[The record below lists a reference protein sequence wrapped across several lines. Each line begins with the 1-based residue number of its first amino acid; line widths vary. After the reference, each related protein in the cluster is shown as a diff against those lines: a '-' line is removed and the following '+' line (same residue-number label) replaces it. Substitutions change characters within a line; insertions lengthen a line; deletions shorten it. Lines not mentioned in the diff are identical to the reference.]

1 MRLKSDIWV
10 AALLRRCAGTGHFG
24 AVIHHGAD
32 EAGAVYVYINH
43 LNGTYDLLSPP
54 PGPAYN
60 EEGERRFMKEFASPV
75 DWQQASEVVA
85 RRRKS
90 DPDLWA
96 VEIEDRYGF
105 ASILI
110 ESENFS

>member
-10 AALLRRCAGTGHFG
+10 AALLRRCAVEGLFGT
-24 AVIHHGAD
+24 VIHHGAD
-32 EAGAVYVYINH
+32 EAGTIYVYINH

-75 DWQQASEVVA
+75 DWMHASAIVD

-96 VEIEDRYGF
+96 VEIEDKTGL
-105 ASILI
+105 ASIMI
-110 ESENFS
+110 EDQNFS

>member
-1 MRLKSDIWV
+1 MRLKSNIWV
-10 AALLRRCAGTGHFG
+10 AALLRRWAVQGHFG

-54 PGPAYN
+54 PGPAYD
-60 EEGERRFMKEFASPV
+60 EQGERRFIKEFASPV
-75 DWQQASEVVA
+75 DWAKVSAIVA
-85 RRRKS
+85 RRRNS

-96 VEIEDRYGF
+96 IEIEDKNGLGG
-105 ASILI
+105 IVV
-110 ESENFS
+110 EDENFS

>member
-10 AALLRRCAGTGHFG
+10 AALLRRCAGQGLFG
-24 AVIHHGAD
+24 AVVHHGAD

-43 LNGTYDLLSPP
+43 LNGTYDLLGPP

-60 EEGERRFMKEFASPV
+60 ERGDRQFVKEFKVPV
-75 DWQQASEVVA
+75 DWQKASAVVA

-96 VEIEDRYGF
+96 VEIEDRLGL
-105 ASILI
+105 ASITI
-110 ESENFS
+110 EDENFS